1 MHICKSIYES
11 DKTLEDVEKEQIEL
25 KRDLG
30 RIKQGDSKD
39 KSQEQEKIIN
49 NVKNFYNPREEVIQM
64 FNDYDKNTSRNIY
77 DSKEGTGLRIL
88 TSKQMLQRLTIALA
102 QI

>member
-1 MHICKSIYES
+1 MHICKSIYKS

-30 RIKQGDSKD
+30 RIKQGDSKE

-49 NVKNFYNPREEVIQM
+49 NIKNIYNSREEVVRM
-64 FNDYDKNTSRNIY
+64 FNDY
-77 DSKEGTGLRIL
+77 
-88 TSKQMLQRLTIALA
+88 A
-102 QI
+102 

>member
-1 MHICKSIYES
+1 MHICKIIYKS

-30 RIKQGDSKD
+30 HIKQGDSKD

-49 NVKNFYNPREEVIQM
+49 NIKNFYDLREEVVRM
-64 FNDYDKNTSRNIY
+64 FNDY
-77 DSKEGTGLRIL
+77 
-88 TSKQMLQRLTIALA
+88 A
-102 QI
+102 